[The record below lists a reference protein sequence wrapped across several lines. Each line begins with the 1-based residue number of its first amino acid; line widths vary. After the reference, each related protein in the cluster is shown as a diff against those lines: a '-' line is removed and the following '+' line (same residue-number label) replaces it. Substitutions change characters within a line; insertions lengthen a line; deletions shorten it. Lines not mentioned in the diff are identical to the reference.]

1 MTKYAIE
8 DGLPIPAPNPG
19 GRPPLERL
27 AERDEK
33 ILNELAKG
41 MEFDEVIEA
50 NMPKHIVEQKAER
63 PDVYHHCKKDLKKRI
78 ANKINSLSK

>member
-33 ILNELAKG
+33 ILNELAQG

-50 NMPKHIVEQKAER
+50 NMPDYLPRGSENWHQ
-63 PDVYHHCKKDLKKRI
+63 YKKDLKKRI
-78 ANKINSLSK
+78 TNKINSLSK